1 MKKISGF
8 FIFSLPCFVNY
19 AMQPRRQI
27 YYMRTMKV
35 TKKTTESALPEL
47 PKVTAQMIAEKIER
61 LMKYTLCKQ
70 VCEASKEDLFTA
82 LALAVREIAVES
94 MYATASRYSRQN
106 PKRIYYLSVEYLL
119 GRSLVNNLDNLG
131 IHDLLDQVKLDN
143 PIPLRDVIDCE
154 YDPAL
159 GNGGLGRLAACF
171 IDSMATLGLPGYGYG
186 LNYQFG
192 LFKQVFEN
200 GYQKELADSWMER
213 SSPWQIERADR
224 ACNVPI
230 YGRVVY
236 EEVNGE
242 RRPHWVD
249 TETIVGVPY
258 DMPIVGFG
266 GKTVNYLRLFSARS
280 SSELDIKTFNE
291 GGYIKAVEKKIKSE
305 TISKVLYPSDA
316 VEAGKE
322 LRLVQQYFFV
332 SCAIS
337 DIMRRFLE
345 QNTDLRDFPK
355 KAAIQLNDTHP
366 TLAIAELMRVLMDI
380 HGLDW
385 DTAWEITEKT
395 MGYTNH
401 TLLPEALERW
411 SVSLLERVVPRHL
424 AIIYDIN
431 DRLMKQ
437 VSQKY
442 PGDVGKL
449 SRMSIIEEGDAK
461 KVRMGNLAIVG
472 SHSINGVAAIHS
484 ELVKKNLAPDF
495 YEMWPERFN
504 NKTNGITPRRWLL
517 SANPEL
523 ADLISSKIGREWI
536 THLDRLTEIA
546 PYATDSDFVRSFFQI
561 KKSNKEKL
569 AKIILNTTGNV
580 VDTDSLFDVQVK
592 RMHEYKRQLL
602 NALNIIYDYL
612 QITEDGFSLPS
623 PRTFILGGKA
633 APSYDFAKLVIK
645 LFNNLSKVI
654 NNDPRVKDQMKV
666 IFIPDYKVS
675 IAERVFPA
683 ADVSEQISTAGFE
696 ASGTGNMKFML
707 NGALTVG
714 TLDGANVEIRE
725 EVGEENFYLFG
736 LTTPEVKK
744 IHEDGSHKPWDL
756 YNSDTRIRRIMDALS
771 SNMFSPGEPGI
782 FKPIF
787 QNIMTSDYYLLLAD
801 VGSYIDTQAKV
812 GKDFLNKASWGKKAI
827 LNVAHSGKFSS
838 DRTIAEYAKDIWDV
852 KPVL

>member
-1 MKKISGF
+1 M
-8 FIFSLPCFVNY
+8 
-19 AMQPRRQI
+19 
-27 YYMRTMKV
+27 
-35 TKKTTESALPEL
+35 TKKTTECKSSEL
-47 PKVTAQMIAEKIER
+47 PKVTAEVIAEKIER
-61 LMKYTLCKQ
+61 LMKYSLCKQ

-82 LALAVREIAVES
+82 LALAVREIAADR
-94 MYATASRYSRQN
+94 MYETANRYARTN
-106 PKRIYYLSVEYLL
+106 PKRVYYLSMEYLL

-192 LFKQVFEN
+192 LFKQAFEN

-224 ACNVPI
+224 ACRVPI
-230 YGRVVY
+230 YGRLVY

-258 DMPIVGFG
+258 DMPIIGFG

-280 SSELDIKTFNE
+280 DNQLDIKTFNE

-322 LRLVQQYFFV
+322 LRLTQQYFFV

-345 QNTDLRDFPK
+345 TNTDLRDFPK

-366 TLAIAELMRVLMDI
+366 TLAIPELMRVLMDV

-411 SVSLLERVVPRHL
+411 SVALLEKVVPRHL
-424 AIIYDIN
+424 SIIYDIN
-431 DRLMKQ
+431 DHLMKKI
-437 VSQKY
+437 SAKY
-442 PGDVGKL
+442 PDDNGKL
-449 SRMSIIEEGDAK
+449 ARMSVIEEGDVK

-484 ELVKKNLAPDF
+484 DLVKKNLAPDF

-523 ADLISSKIGREWI
+523 SALISEHIGTHWI
-536 THLDRLTEIA
+536 SHLDELKKIA
-546 PYATDSDFVRSFFQI
+546 PLATDSDFVRSFFQI
-561 KKSNKEKL
+561 KKTNKEKL
-569 AKIILNTTGNV
+569 AKIILNTTGNI

-602 NALNIIYDYL
+602 NALNIIYNYL
-612 QITEDGFSLPS
+612 QITEDGLTLPS

-645 LFNNLSKVI
+645 LFNNMSQVI

-666 IFIPDYKVS
+666 VFIPDYKVS

-683 ADVSEQISTAGFE
+683 SDVSEQISTAGFE

-725 EVGEENFYLFG
+725 EVGDENFYLFG

-744 IHEDGSHKPWDL
+744 IHTEGSHKPWDL

-771 SNMFSPGEPGI
+771 SNLFSPSEPGI

-801 VGSYIDTQAKV
+801 IGSYIDTQARV
-812 GKDFLNKASWGKKAI
+812 GKDFLNKASWGKKAVM
-827 LNVAHSGKFSS
+827 NVACSGKFSS
-838 DRTIAEYAKDIWDV
+838 DRTISEYAKDIWGV

>member
-1 MKKISGF
+1 
-8 FIFSLPCFVNY
+8 
-19 AMQPRRQI
+19 
-27 YYMRTMKV
+27 
-35 TKKTTESALPEL
+35 
-47 PKVTAQMIAEKIER
+47 
-61 LMKYTLCKQ
+61 MKYTLCKQ

-666 IFIPDYKVS
+666 VFIPDYKVS

>member
-1 MKKISGF
+1 MT
-8 FIFSLPCFVNY
+8 N
-19 AMQPRRQI
+19 
-27 YYMRTMKV
+27 
-35 TKKTTESALPEL
+35 KTTQSNTPAL
-47 PKVTAQMIAEKIER
+47 PKVTAEMIAEKIER

-70 VCEASKEDLFTA
+70 VREASKEDLFTA
-82 LALAVREIAVES
+82 LALAVREIAVDR
-94 MYATASRYSRQN
+94 MYETANRYAHTN
-106 PKRIYYLSVEYLL
+106 PKRVYYLSVEYLL

-200 GYQKELADSWMER
+200 GYQKEMADSWMDR

-224 ACNVPI
+224 ICHIPV
-230 YGRVVY
+230 YGRLVY

-242 RRPHWVD
+242 HRPHWVD
-249 TETIVGVPY
+249 TETLVGVPY

-280 SSELDIKTFNE
+280 SSELDIKTFND

-322 LRLVQQYFFV
+322 LRLLQQYFFV
-332 SCAIS
+332 SCALS

-345 QNTDLRDFPK
+345 TNTDLRDFPK

-366 TLAIAELMRVLMDI
+366 TLAIPELMRLLMDV

-411 SVSLLERVVPRHL
+411 SVKLLEKVCPRHL

-431 DRLMKQ
+431 DHLMKQ
-437 VSQKY
+437 VAAKY
-442 PGDVGKL
+442 PGDNGKL
-449 SRMSIIEEGDAK
+449 SRMSIIEEGDTK

-536 THLDRLTEIA
+536 THLDQLVKIA
-546 PYATDSDFVRSFFQI
+546 PFATDSDFVRSFFRI
-561 KKSNKEKL
+561 KKDNKEKL
-569 AKIILNTTGNV
+569 AKIILNTTGNI

-592 RMHEYKRQLL
+592 RIHEYKRQLL
-602 NALNIIYDYL
+602 NALNIIYNYL
-612 QITEDGFSLPS
+612 QITEDGLSLSS

-633 APSYDFAKLVIK
+633 APSYDFAKLTIK

-666 IFIPDYKVS
+666 VFIPDYKVS

-714 TLDGANVEIRE
+714 TLDGANVEIRD
-725 EVGEENFYLFG
+725 EVGPENFYLFG

-744 IHEDGSHKPWDL
+744 IHDEHSHRPWDL
-756 YNSDTRIRRIMDALS
+756 YNSDTRIRRIMDALNS
-771 SNMFSPGEPGI
+771 DMFCPGEAGI
-782 FKPIF
+782 FQPIF
-787 QNIMTSDYYLLLAD
+787 DNIMGADYYLLLAD
-801 VGSYIDTQAKV
+801 IGSYIDTQAQV
-812 GKDFLNKASWGKKAI
+812 AKDFLNKASWGKKAI

>member
-1 MKKISGF
+1 M
-8 FIFSLPCFVNY
+8 
-19 AMQPRRQI
+19 
-27 YYMRTMKV
+27 
-35 TKKTTESALPEL
+35 TKKTETTVPAI
-47 PKVTAQMIAEKIER
+47 KGVTAEIIAEKIER

-70 VCEASKEDLFTA
+70 VNEASKEDLFTA
-82 LALAVREIAVES
+82 LALAVREIAVDH
-94 MYATASRYSRQN
+94 MYATANLYSKRN
-106 PKRIYYLSVEYLL
+106 PKRVYYLSMEYLL

-131 IHDLLDQVKLDN
+131 IYDLLDQVKIDS
-143 PIPLRDVIDCE
+143 PYTLREVIDCE

-171 IDSMATLGLPGYGYG
+171 IDSMATMGLPGYGYG

-192 LFKQVFEN
+192 LFKQAFEN
-200 GYQKELADSWMER
+200 GYQKELADSWMDR

-224 ACNVPI
+224 ACRVPV
-230 YGRVVY
+230 YGRLVY
-236 EEVNGE
+236 EEINGE

-249 TETIVGVPY
+249 TETLVGLPY

-280 SSELDIKTFNE
+280 DSQLDIKTFNE

-322 LRLVQQYFFV
+322 LRLLQQYFFV
-332 SCAIS
+332 SCSIS

-366 TLAIAELMRVLMDI
+366 TLAITELMRVLMDV

-385 DTAWEITEKT
+385 DTAWEITENT

-411 SVSLLERVVPRHL
+411 NVDLLEKVCPRHL
-424 AIIYDIN
+424 AIIYEIN
-431 DRLMKQ
+431 DHLMKK
-437 VSQKY
+437 VMAKY
-442 PGDVGKL
+442 PNNVDKL
-449 SRMSIIEEGDAK
+449 RRMSIIEEGDFK
-461 KVRMGNLAIVG
+461 KVRMGNLAMVG

-484 ELVKKNLAPDF
+484 ELVKHNLAPDF

-504 NKTNGITPRRWLL
+504 NKTNGVTPRRWLL
-517 SANPEL
+517 SANREL
-523 ADLISSKIGREWI
+523 AQAITNRIGPSWI
-536 THLDRLTEIA
+536 TKLDDLKKLEKFA
-546 PYATDSDFVRSFFQI
+546 SDSDFVKEFFAI
-561 KKSNKEKL
+561 KKKNKERL
-569 AKIILNTTGNV
+569 AEIILNTTGTK
-580 VDTDSLFDVQVK
+580 VDTSSLFDVQVK

-602 NALNIIYDYL
+602 NALNIIYNYL
-612 QITEDGFSLPS
+612 LITEDGLTLPT

-645 LFNNLSKVI
+645 LFNNMANVI
-654 NNDPRVKDQMKV
+654 NNDPRVKNQMKV
-666 IFIPDYKVS
+666 VFIPDYKVS

-683 ADVSEQISTAGFE
+683 SDVSEQISTAGFE
-696 ASGTGNMKFML
+696 ASGTGNMKFMM

-714 TLDGANVEIRE
+714 TLDGANVEMRE
-725 EVGEENFYLFG
+725 EVGDENFYLFG
-736 LTTPEVKK
+736 LTTPEVNK
-744 IHEDGSHKPWDL
+744 IHKEGSHKPWDY
-756 YNSDTRIRRIMDALS
+756 YNSDVRIKRIMDALA
-771 SNMFSPGEPGI
+771 SNMFSESERGI
-782 FKPIF
+782 FTPIF

-801 VGSYIDTQAKV
+801 IGSYIDVQSKV

-827 LNVAHSGKFSS
+827 LNVARSGKFSS
-838 DRTIAEYAKDIWDV
+838 DRTIAEYAKDIWNV
-852 KPVL
+852 EPVL

>member
-666 IFIPDYKVS
+666 VFIPDYKVS

>member
-1 MKKISGF
+1 M
-8 FIFSLPCFVNY
+8 
-19 AMQPRRQI
+19 
-27 YYMRTMKV
+27 

>member
-1 MKKISGF
+1 
-8 FIFSLPCFVNY
+8 
-19 AMQPRRQI
+19 
-27 YYMRTMKV
+27 
-35 TKKTTESALPEL
+35 
-47 PKVTAQMIAEKIER
+47 MIAEKIER

>member
-1 MKKISGF
+1 MKKDIK
-8 FIFSLPCFVNY
+8 IP
-19 AMQPRRQI
+19 AM
-27 YYMRTMKV
+27 
-35 TKKTTESALPEL
+35 
-47 PKVTAQMIAEKIER
+47 PKVTAEMIAEKIER

-82 LALAVREIAVES
+82 LALAVREIAVDH
-94 MYATASRYSRQN
+94 MYATANLYAQKN
-106 PKRIYYLSVEYLL
+106 PKRVYYLSMEYLL

-131 IHDLLDQVKLDN
+131 IYDLLDQVKIDN

-171 IDSMATLGLPGYGYG
+171 IDSMATMGLPGYGYG

-224 ACNVPI
+224 ACRVPV
-230 YGRVVY
+230 YGRLVY
-236 EEVNGE
+236 EDINGE
-242 RRPHWVD
+242 RRPHWID
-249 TETIVGVPY
+249 TETLVGLPY

-280 SSELDIKTFNE
+280 DSQLDIKTFNE
-291 GGYIKAVEKKIKSE
+291 GGYIKAVEKKIRSE

-322 LRLVQQYFFV
+322 LRLLQQYFFV
-332 SCAIS
+332 SCSIS

-385 DTAWEITEKT
+385 DTAWEITENT

-411 SVSLLERVVPRHL
+411 SIDLLEKVVPRHM

-431 DRLMKQ
+431 DKLMKK
-437 VSQKY
+437 VAAKY
-442 PGDVGKL
+442 PGDIGKM
-449 SRMSIIEEGDAK
+449 SRMSIIEEGDCK
-461 KVRMGNLAIVG
+461 KVRMGNLAMVG
-472 SHSINGVAAIHS
+472 SHSVNGVAAIHS

-495 YEMWPERFN
+495 YQMWPEKFN

-517 SANPEL
+517 SSNR
-523 ADLISSKIGREWI
+523 DLSEAICDRIGKSWI
-536 THLDRLTEIA
+536 TNLDDLRNLEKFA
-546 PYATDSDFVRSFFQI
+546 SDSDFVNDFFKI
-561 KKSNKEKL
+561 KKKNKEKL
-569 AKIILNTTGNV
+569 EKIILDTTGNR
-580 VDTDSLFDVQVK
+580 VDTNSLFDVQVK

-602 NALNIIYDYL
+602 NALNIIYNYL
-612 QITEDGFSLPS
+612 LITEDGLTLPT
-623 PRTFILGGKA
+623 PRTYILGGKA

-645 LFNNLSKVI
+645 LFNNMSKVI

-675 IAERVFPA
+675 IAERIFPA
-683 ADVSEQISTAGFE
+683 ADVSEQVSTAGFE
-696 ASGTGNMKFML
+696 ASGTGCMKFML

-736 LTTPEVKK
+736 LTTPEVNK
-744 IHEDGSHKPWDL
+744 IHATGSHRPWNY
-756 YNSDTRIRRIMDALS
+756 YNSDARIKRIMDALA
-771 SNMFSPGEPGI
+771 SNMFSESEQGI
-782 FKPIF
+782 FTPIF
-787 QNIMTSDYYLLLAD
+787 QNIMNADYYLLLAD
-801 VGSYIDTQAKV
+801 IGSYIDIQNKV
-812 GKDFLNKASWGKKAI
+812 GKDFLNKSSWGKKAI
-827 LNVAHSGKFSS
+827 INVARSGKFSS
-838 DRTIAEYAKDIWDV
+838 DRTIAEYAKDIWNV
-852 KPVL
+852 KPIV

>member
-1 MKKISGF
+1 M
-8 FIFSLPCFVNY
+8 
-19 AMQPRRQI
+19 
-27 YYMRTMKV
+27 
-35 TKKTTESALPEL
+35 TKKTTENALPEL

-82 LALAVREIAVES
+82 LALAVREIAVDR
-94 MYATASRYSRQN
+94 MYVTANRYARKD

-131 IHDLLDQVKLDN
+131 IYDLLDQVKLDN

-366 TLAIAELMRVLMDI
+366 TLAIPELMRVLMDI

-411 SVSLLERVVPRHL
+411 SVSLLEKVVPRHL
-424 AIIYDIN
+424 SIIYDIN
-431 DRLMKQ
+431 DRLMKK

-449 SRMSIIEEGDAK
+449 SRMSIIEEGDTK

-536 THLDRLTEIA
+536 THLDKLTEIA

-561 KKSNKEKL
+561 KKANKEKL
-569 AKIILNTTGNV
+569 AKIILNTTGNI

-602 NALNIIYDYL
+602 NALNIIYNYL
-612 QITEDGFSLPS
+612 QITEDGFSLPA

-666 IFIPDYKVS
+666 VFIPDYKVS

-756 YNSDTRIRRIMDALS
+756 YNSDMRIRRIMDALS

-787 QNIMTSDYYLLLAD
+787 QNIMTSDYYLLLSD
-801 VGSYIDTQAKV
+801 IGSYIDTQAKV

>member
-1 MKKISGF
+1 MD
-8 FIFSLPCFVNY
+8 Y
-19 AMQPRRQI
+19 H
-27 YYMRTMKV
+27 MRIINV
-35 TKKTTESALPEL
+35 TKKTNECKSSEL
-47 PKVTAQMIAEKIER
+47 PKVTAEMIAEKIER
-61 LMKYTLCKQ
+61 LMKYSLCKQ

-82 LALAVREIAVES
+82 LALAVREIAS
-94 MYATASRYSRQN
+94 DRMYETANRYAHAN
-106 PKRIYYLSVEYLL
+106 PKRVYYLSMEYLL

-200 GYQKELADSWMER
+200 GYQKELADSWMDR

-224 ACNVPI
+224 ACRVPI
-230 YGRVVY
+230 YGRLVY
-236 EEVNGE
+236 EDVNGE

-258 DMPIVGFG
+258 DMPIVGFN

-280 SSELDIKTFNE
+280 DNLLDIKTFNE

-322 LRLVQQYFFV
+322 LRLTQQYFFV

-345 QNTDLRDFPK
+345 TNTDLRDFPK

-366 TLAIAELMRVLMDI
+366 TLAIPELMRVLMDV

-385 DTAWEITEKT
+385 NTAWEITEQT

-411 SVSLLERVVPRHL
+411 SVALLEKVVPRHL
-424 AIIYDIN
+424 AIIYEIN
-431 DRLMKQ
+431 DHLMKKI
-437 VSQKY
+437 SAKY
-442 PGDVGKL
+442 PDDNGKL
-449 SRMSIIEEGDAK
+449 SRMSVIEEGNVK
-461 KVRMGNLAIVG
+461 MVRMGNLAIVG

-484 ELVKKNLAPDF
+484 DLVKKNLAPDF

-523 ADLISSKIGREWI
+523 SALISEHIGTNWI
-536 THLDRLTEIA
+536 SNLDELKKIA
-546 PYATDSDFVRSFFQI
+546 PFATDSDFVRSFFQI
-561 KKSNKEKL
+561 KKANKEKL
-569 AKIILNTTGNV
+569 AKIILNTTGNT

-602 NALNIIYDYL
+602 NALNIIYNYL
-612 QITEDGFSLPS
+612 QITEDGLTLPS

-645 LFNNLSKVI
+645 LFNNLSQII

-683 ADVSEQISTAGFE
+683 SDVSEQISTAGFE

-725 EVGEENFYLFG
+725 EVGDENFYLFG

-744 IHEDGSHKPWDL
+744 IHTEGSHKPWDL
-756 YNSDTRIRRIMDALS
+756 YNSDIRIRRIMDALS
-771 SNMFSPGEPGI
+771 SNMFSPSEPGI

-801 VGSYIDTQAKV
+801 VGSYIDTQARV
-812 GKDFLNKASWGKKAI
+812 GKDFLNKASWGKKAVM
-827 LNVAHSGKFSS
+827 NVAYSGKFSS

>member
-1 MKKISGF
+1 
-8 FIFSLPCFVNY
+8 
-19 AMQPRRQI
+19 MQPRRQI

>member
-1 MKKISGF
+1 M
-8 FIFSLPCFVNY
+8 
-19 AMQPRRQI
+19 
-27 YYMRTMKV
+27 

-385 DTAWEITEKT
+385 DTAWGITEKT

-666 IFIPDYKVS
+666 VFIPDYKVS

>member
-1 MKKISGF
+1 MD
-8 FIFSLPCFVNY
+8 Y
-19 AMQPRRQI
+19 H
-27 YYMRTMKV
+27 MRIINV
-35 TKKTTESALPEL
+35 TKKTNECKSSEL
-47 PKVTAQMIAEKIER
+47 PKVTAEMIAEKIER
-61 LMKYTLCKQ
+61 LMKYSLCKQ

-82 LALAVREIAVES
+82 LALAVREIAS
-94 MYATASRYSRQN
+94 DRMYETANRYAHAN
-106 PKRIYYLSVEYLL
+106 PKRVYYLSMEYLL

-200 GYQKELADSWMER
+200 GYQKELADSWMDR

-224 ACNVPI
+224 ACRVPI
-230 YGRVVY
+230 YGRLVY
-236 EEVNGE
+236 EDVNGE

-258 DMPIVGFG
+258 DMPIVGFN

-280 SSELDIKTFNE
+280 DNLLDIKTFNE

-322 LRLVQQYFFV
+322 LRLTQQYFFV

-345 QNTDLRDFPK
+345 TNTDLRDFPK

-366 TLAIAELMRVLMDI
+366 TLAIPELMRVLMDV

-385 DTAWEITEKT
+385 NTAWEITEQT

-411 SVSLLERVVPRHL
+411 SVALLEKVVPRHL
-424 AIIYDIN
+424 AIIYEIN
-431 DRLMKQ
+431 DHLMKKI
-437 VSQKY
+437 SAKY
-442 PGDVGKL
+442 PDDNGKL
-449 SRMSIIEEGDAK
+449 SRMSVIEEGNVK
-461 KVRMGNLAIVG
+461 MVRMGNLAIVG

-484 ELVKKNLAPDF
+484 DLVKKNLAPDF

-523 ADLISSKIGREWI
+523 SALISEHIGTNWI
-536 THLDRLTEIA
+536 SNLDELKKIA
-546 PYATDSDFVRSFFQI
+546 PFATDSDFVRSFFQI
-561 KKSNKEKL
+561 KKANKEKL
-569 AKIILNTTGNV
+569 AKIILNTTGNT

-602 NALNIIYDYL
+602 NALNIIYNYL
-612 QITEDGFSLPS
+612 QITEDGLTLPS

-645 LFNNLSKVI
+645 LFNNLSQII

-683 ADVSEQISTAGFE
+683 SDVSEQISTAGFE

-725 EVGEENFYLFG
+725 EVGDENFYLFG

-744 IHEDGSHKPWDL
+744 IHTEGSHKPWDL
-756 YNSDTRIRRIMDALS
+756 YNSDIRIRRIMDALS
-771 SNMFSPGEPGI
+771 SNMFSPSEPGI

-801 VGSYIDTQAKV
+801 VGSYIDTQARV
-812 GKDFLNKASWGKKAI
+812 GKDFLNKASWGKKAV
-827 LNVAHSGKFSS
+827 LNVAYSGKFSS

>member
-1 MKKISGF
+1 M
-8 FIFSLPCFVNY
+8 
-19 AMQPRRQI
+19 
-27 YYMRTMKV
+27 
-35 TKKTTESALPEL
+35 TKKTTESKSAEL
-47 PKVTAQMIAEKIER
+47 PKVTAEMIAEKIER
-61 LMKYTLCKQ
+61 LMKYSLCKQ
-70 VCEASKEDLFTA
+70 VREASKEDLFTA
-82 LALAVREIAVES
+82 LALAVREIAADR
-94 MYATASRYSRQN
+94 MYETASRYAHKN
-106 PKRIYYLSVEYLL
+106 PKRVYYLSMEYLL

-143 PIPLRDVIDCE
+143 PIPLKDVIDCE

-192 LFKQVFEN
+192 LFKQAFEN

-224 ACNVPI
+224 VCRVPI
-230 YGRVVY
+230 YGRLVY
-236 EEVNGE
+236 ENVDGE

-280 SSELDIKTFNE
+280 DNQLDIKTFNE

-322 LRLVQQYFFV
+322 LRLTQQYFFV
-332 SCAIS
+332 SCALS

-345 QNTDLRDFPK
+345 TNTDLRDFPK

-366 TLAIAELMRVLMDI
+366 TLAIPELMRVLMDV

-411 SVSLLERVVPRHL
+411 SVALLEKVVPRHL
-424 AIIYDIN
+424 SIIYEIN
-431 DRLMKQ
+431 DHLMKKI
-437 VSQKY
+437 SAKY

-449 SRMSIIEEGDAK
+449 SRMSVIEEGDDK

-523 ADLISSKIGREWI
+523 SKLICDHIGTNWI
-536 THLDRLTEIA
+536 THLDELKEISKF
-546 PYATDSDFVRSFFQI
+546 ATDSDFVKSFFKI
-561 KKSNKEKL
+561 KKANKEKL
-569 AKIILNTTGNV
+569 AKIILNTTGNI

-602 NALNIIYDYL
+602 NALNIIYNYL
-612 QITEDGFSLPS
+612 QITEEGMTLPS

-645 LFNNLSKVI
+645 LFNNLSQVI

-666 IFIPDYKVS
+666 VFIPDYKVS

-683 ADVSEQISTAGFE
+683 SDVSEQISTAGFE

-744 IHEDGSHKPWDL
+744 IHTEGTHKPWDL
-756 YNSDTRIRRIMDALS
+756 YNSDERIRRIMDALS
-771 SNMFSPGEPGI
+771 SNMFSPAEPGI

-801 VGSYIDTQAKV
+801 IGSYIDIQAKV

-827 LNVAHSGKFSS
+827 MNVACSGKFSS
-838 DRTIAEYAKDIWDV
+838 DRTISEYAKDIWDV

>member
-1 MKKISGF
+1 M
-8 FIFSLPCFVNY
+8 
-19 AMQPRRQI
+19 
-27 YYMRTMKV
+27 

-654 NNDPRVKDQMKV
+654 NNDPRIKDQMKV
-666 IFIPDYKVS
+666 VFIPDYKVS